1 MQTARWS
8 NPPAAPGAM
17 IRTASS
23 HLADLGQTRAAIGAK
38 RSAIEARPAHC
49 DNQAL
54 ELAPLFAQA
63 ELRRRN
69 STREIPMAFFV
80 VNCDLRR
87 KDEFDYQEL
96 WDEFERLGA
105 VKYQKS
111 DYFLSVANTAD
122 EIRDYFKR
130 FVHEDDS
137 LMVIEFEKKPKF
149 TKSVKGTNA
158 WIEKHWA

>member
-1 MQTARWS
+1 L
-8 NPPAAPGAM
+8 AAERRGDCGKATRD
-17 IRTASS
+17 RT
-23 HLADLGQTRAAIGAK
+23 AIGALRQAK
-38 RSAIEARPAHC
+38 SLNSRSNSLR
-49 DNQAL
+49 L
-54 ELAPLFAQA
+54 

-69 STREIPMAFFV
+69 STEEIPMAFFV

-105 VKYQKS
+105 VKYQKF
-111 DYFLSVANTAD
+111 DYFLSVSNTAD

-130 FVHEDDS
+130 FVHDDDS

-158 WIEKHWA
+158 WIDKHWA